1 MNAYSESTYLG
12 DVLKCEAPN
21 LYSREAVTV
30 LAGDGED
37 RMLKVG
43 AAIARR
49 TRSTVTVTAGDGNTG
64 DGEVTLADPPL
75 GALAEAGTY
84 RLACVTAGATG
95 TFQVLSPKGYVVP
108 DLTVGTA
115 YAGAHLNLTVADGA
129 ADFAAGDTFAI
140 EVSGDG
146 KAVALDPAAVDGT
159 AEAIGIVAFD
169 VTAPD
174 GADTEVTAIL
184 RDAVLADRAIV
195 WPAGITEARKNA
207 AIADLEARG
216 ILVRKAA

>member
-1 MNAYSESTYLG
+1 MNAHVESTNLG

-30 LAGDGED
+30 LAGGGAE
-37 RMLKVG
+37 RVLKAG
-43 AAIARR
+43 AVIARR
-49 TRSTVTVTAGDGNTG
+49 TRSTVTVTAGNGNTG
-64 DGEVTLADPPL
+64 DGEATPADPAL
-75 GALAEAGTY
+75 GALAEAGIY
-84 RLACVTAGATG
+84 RLACITAEATG
-95 TFQVLSPKGYVVP
+95 TFQVLSPRGYVLP
-108 DLTVGTA
+108 NLTVGTA
-115 YAGAHLNLTVADGA
+115 YAGGHLNLTVADGA
-129 ADFAAGDTFAI
+129 TDFVVGDTFAI
-140 EVSGDG
+140 EVAGDG

-159 AEAIGIVAFD
+159 AEAIGIAAYD

-184 RDAVLADRAIV
+184 HDAVLADRAIV
-195 WPAGITEARKNA
+195 WPDGIAEEQKNA

>member
-1 MNAYSESTYLG
+1 MNAHAESTTLG
-12 DVLKCEAPN
+12 DVLKGEAPN

-30 LAGDGED
+30 LAGDGAE
-37 RMLKVG
+37 RALKVG
-43 AAIARR
+43 AVIARR

-64 DGEVTLADPPL
+64 DGEATPADPPL
-75 GALAEAGTY
+75 GALAEAGIY
-84 RLACVTAGATG
+84 RLACITAGAAG
-95 TFQVLSPKGYVVP
+95 TFQVLSPKGYRLP
-108 DLTVGTA
+108 DLTVGEA
-115 YAGAHLNLTVADGA
+115 YAGGHLNLTVADGA
-129 ADFAAGDTFAI
+129 ADFAVGDTFAT

-146 KAVALDPAAVDGT
+146 KAVGLDPTAVDGT
-159 AEAIGIVAFD
+159 AEAIGIVAYE

-174 GADTEVTAIL
+174 GADAEVTAIL

-195 WPAGITEARKNA
+195 WPAGIGEAQKNS